1 MPATPRRARLLRL
14 AAALLLV
21 AVAVAQ
27 AVPVERSNPPV
38 VADLPAPP
46 DVHALLQRACY
57 DCHSHETRWPWYS
70 GVAPASWLV
79 AEHVREG
86 RAELNFSRWSPAPER
101 ASDVLAEGAE
111 LVAEGEMPPASYVAL
126 HPEARLAP
134 DDQSRLVAWL
144 AQAGGGAG
152 GEDDGEEDGL

>member
-1 MPATPRRARLLRL
+1 MTASPRRARLLRL
-14 AAALLLV
+14 AGWLLL
-21 AVAVAQ
+21 AAFAAAQ

-46 DVHALLQRACY
+46 DVHALLHRACY

-70 GVAPASWLV
+70 GVAPASWMV
-79 AEHVREG
+79 ADHVREG
-86 RAELNFSRWSPAPER
+86 RAELDFSRWSPAADR
-101 ASDVLAEGAE
+101 ASKALRGGAE

-126 HPEARLAP
+126 HPEARLSPAER
-134 DDQSRLVAWL
+134 SRLVAWL

-152 GEDDGEEDGL
+152 GEDDDDGL